1 VRIVRIGFSSDG
13 ASQTPTARIG
23 HASGKSGALEV
34 RVTSDDPMP
43 ANGRFCCLDKH
54 NGRLTGRYR
63 HRECTG
69 MEKARRISSQFDL
82 SRYPEVYAYGD
93 TSEDLEM
100 LALAHR

>member
-1 VRIVRIGFSSDG
+1 
-13 ASQTPTARIG
+13 
-23 HASGKSGALEV
+23 
-34 RVTSDDPMP
+34 
-43 ANGRFCCLDKH
+43 
-54 NGRLTGRYR
+54 
-63 HRECTG
+63 